1 MREEK
6 LMNLQ
11 EQETLVVD
19 GGRSLVTII
28 PPPIL
33 PPVGIWGILGGIVG
47 AAVAAGSALVH
58 FPE

>member
-11 EQETLVVD
+11 EQEMLDVD
-19 GGRSLVTII
+19 GGRSLVTILQ
-28 PPPIL
+28 PPIL
-33 PPVGIWGILGGIVG
+33 PPIGIWGILGGIVG
-47 AAVAAGSALVH
+47 AAAAAGSALVR